1 VPWTQAAID
10 ADKVHRIHSIDE
22 QKSLIR
28 EGLLTSASINPPGAG
43 NPYVGG
49 LRPTQAII
57 NCPVIAHPEL
67 PPQ

>member
-1 VPWTQAAID
+1 VKRRGD
-10 ADKVHRIHSIDE
+10 A
-22 QKSLIR
+22 
-28 EGLLTSASINPPGAG
+28 LLTSASIDPPGPG

-57 NCPVIAHPEL
+57 NYPVIAQPDL